1 MVKRTHDIYCCGVQM
16 SNYILIAKI
25 RFIIRKL
32 ANTNKN
38 TYKNNSIVKLQYLPM
53 NYVIAIPLGT
63 YRQK

>member
-1 MVKRTHDIYCCGVQM
+1 M

-63 YRQK
+63 YQQK